1 MNFQVRNRSGRNFEN
16 LRFVWVLLWFCKL
29 QGGFFNSSPLNLAK
43 SQSLYKIPYS
53 NFFSPILLLGLGL
66 SQIQGGEVKKTTL
79 YMIYLAKQFIKNSV
93 RLPCDLGW
101 PEGEV
106 KVTRKKNKIVF
117 LPLMALGY
125 ESPKEFLF
133 GVLEDLSQD
142 LGFWSIICVIS
153 HVTLQKL
160 LTHYK
165 RYLQKHCQPSNLCPQ
180 CSTVNS

>member
-1 MNFQVRNRSGRNFEN
+1 
-16 LRFVWVLLWFCKL
+16 
-29 QGGFFNSSPLNLAK
+29 
-43 SQSLYKIPYS
+43 
-53 NFFSPILLLGLGL
+53 
-66 SQIQGGEVKKTTL
+66 
-79 YMIYLAKQFIKNSV
+79 
-93 RLPCDLGW
+93 
-101 PEGEV
+101 
-106 KVTRKKNKIVF
+106 
-117 LPLMALGY
+117 MALGN

>member
-1 MNFQVRNRSGRNFEN
+1 METISG
-16 LRFVWVLLWFCKL
+16 VLVA
-29 QGGFFNSSPLNLAK
+29 SPD
-43 SQSLYKIPYS
+43 SCID
-53 NFFSPILLLGLGL
+53 LLLG
-66 SQIQGGEVKKTTL
+66 
-79 YMIYLAKQFIKNSV
+79 
-93 RLPCDLGW
+93 W
-101 PEGEV
+101 PGGEV

-117 LPLMALGY
+117 LPLMALGN

-165 RYLQKHCQPSNLCPQ
+165 RYPQKHCQPSNLCPQ